1 MTLQL
6 GLFATM
12 LLLQGA
18 LAWRLIATERALER
32 VQIRLANQGEALSLL
47 TDTSENGFGAI
58 ARELDRL
65 ATPEAKPARRPST
78 RRVATRR
85 PQGPQRHATS
95 RRPSASPKGK
105 CGCGC
110 NWPGN
115 GGRCWLRTA
124 AEGPSCPV
132 EHTSR

>member
-32 VQIRLANQGEALSLL
+32 VQTRLANQGEALSLL

-65 ATPEAKPARRPST
+65 ATAEVKSARRPST
-78 RRVATRR
+78 RSVATAARKGR
-85 PQGPQRHATS
+85 SVTDIAASERVSEGEVRLRLSMAGQRQ
-95 RRPSASPKGK
+95 PVM
-105 CGCGC
+105 
-110 NWPGN
+110 
-115 GGRCWLRTA
+115 A
-124 AEGPSCPV
+124 ADRG
-132 EHTSR
+132 

>member
-65 ATPEAKPARRPST
+65 ATAEVKSAGARAREAWPLPHA
-78 RRVATRR
+78 RVAASR
-85 PQGPQRHATS
+85 TS
-95 RRPSASPKGK
+95 RRPSAFQKGK
-105 CGCGC
+105 SGCGC
-110 NWPGN
+110 RWPVN
-115 GGRCWLRTA
+115 GS
-124 AEGPSCPV
+124 P
-132 EHTSR
+132 